1 MTILYFNDLEAGW
14 DSTGD
19 GLGSLARLAGA
30 VKRIRE
36 ENSRQGIP
44 TLVLVP
50 GDVFSGGSLAFLFQ
64 GEAEV
69 EALNAMGVD
78 AMVAGDHFLGYGER
92 QLVRLRDR
100 ARFPFLSSNILL
112 SSLQVNPLEP
122 FVVRNWGGRQVAIL
136 GFSSGNVLFGKSEIV
151 VTDPFQQ
158 AEKLLPRIRQRAE
171 FVIGLSHQD
180 FAANLALAERVKGL
194 DILVGGL
201 SFPRSE
207 APRQVGRCLVCQSHE
222 RGVTLSRLDFTQEKD
237 KIGHA
242 VSQAIPIGKD
252 DPPDSAVA
260 QALAGY
266 DKRRREAGKVKV
278 AEGKKKLP
286 ALGPSEIPWE
296 TDLGN
301 LVADAVRERL
311 GRPIAL
317 VNSVAIRA
325 GLPFGPVTVAD
336 VFQAISPRV
345 RLAALELRGS
355 TLAEILETSVSS
367 KCPDF
372 LQASGLS
379 ADVGLGRVVGLW
391 AGGDTIVPD
400 RWYSV
405 ATTDSAVVKNC
416 YDRFKNGRD
425 YVSYDLSLAQVV
437 LDYIKS
443 KQTIGEETD
452 VRFHVRIK

>member
-14 DSTGD
+14 DTSGN
-19 GLGSLARLAGA
+19 GLEELSRLAGT

-36 ENSRQGIP
+36 ENAKQGIP
-44 TLVLVP
+44 TLVLAS
-50 GDVFSGGSLAFLFQ
+50 GDVFSGGSPSFLFQ

-69 EALNAMGVD
+69 EALNAIGVD

-92 QLVRLRDR
+92 QLVRLRDQ
-100 ARFPFLSSNILL
+100 AKFPFLSSNLL
-112 SSLQVNPLEP
+112 LPSLQVNPLEP

-151 VTDPFQQ
+151 VTDPFS
-158 AEKLLPRIRQRAE
+158 AADKFLPMLRGRADL
-171 FVIGLSHQD
+171 VIGLSHED
-180 FAANLALAERVKGL
+180 FLTNLTLAERARGL

-207 APRQVGRCLVCQSHE
+207 APRQVGRCLVCQSHAW
-222 RGVTLSRLDFTQEKD
+222 GVTLGRLDFTLEKG
-237 KIGHA
+237 KIEHA
-242 VSQAIPIGKD
+242 VSQGILIGKD
-252 DPPDSAVA
+252 GPQDSMVTR
-260 QALAGY
+260 ALAGFES
-266 DKRRREAGKVKV
+266 KSREAGKVKV

-286 ALGPSEIPWE
+286 ALGPSEVPWE

-311 GRPIAL
+311 GLPIAL
-317 VNSVAIRA
+317 VNSSAIRT

-345 RLAALELRGS
+345 RLAALELKGS
-355 TLAEILETSVSS
+355 TLAEVIETSVSS

-379 ADVGLGRVVGLW
+379 AEVGLGRVVGLW
-391 AGGDTIVPD
+391 AGGDAIVPD

-416 YDRFKNGRD
+416 YDQFKNGRD

-437 LDYIKS
+437 LDYIKN
-443 KQTIGEETD
+443 KQTIGAETD
-452 VRFHVRIK
+452 VRFHVRTK